1 MFFEL
6 KKRFPQITF
15 NDSVYGCCKLGDKS
29 LLLEFHRFAV
39 EIFNKKLFPLPSIA
53 VCGETTALRA
63 VLAAGAPV
71 STPDI
76 HGGYPLHYAAQMCGG
91 VSLCPFKFKIY

>member
-1 MFFEL
+1 M
-6 KKRFPQITF
+6 
-15 NDSVYGCCKLGDKS
+15 Y
-29 LLLEFHRFAV
+29 LLLFT
-39 EIFNKKLFPLPSIA
+39 
-53 VCGETTALRA
+53 VCGETEALRA

-91 VSLCPFKFKIY
+91 VSINIKKN

>member
-1 MFFEL
+1 MISFIAVVNFVSL
-6 KKRFPQITF
+6 
-15 NDSVYGCCKLGDKS
+15 
-29 LLLEFHRFAV
+29 LLLEFYRFAT
-39 EIFNKKLFPLPSIA
+39 EILIKSQTFSRSIA

-91 VSLCPFKFKIY
+91 VCIFLTKIQFVYLVNQRN

>member
-1 MFFEL
+1 MDKGNLEL
-6 KKRFPQITF
+6 NQNWGFSFT
-15 NDSVYGCCKLGDKS
+15 
-29 LLLEFHRFAV
+29 
-39 EIFNKKLFPLPSIA
+39 
-53 VCGETTALRA
+53 VCGETGALRA

-91 VSLCPFKFKIY
+91 VSVLLFD

>member
-1 MFFEL
+1 MCEFKIEKLLF
-6 KKRFPQITF
+6 RFK
-15 NDSVYGCCKLGDKS
+15 YYY
-29 LLLEFHRFAV
+29 FA
-39 EIFNKKLFPLPSIA
+39 EIS
-53 VCGETTALRA
+53 VCGETAALRA

-91 VSLCPFKFKIY
+91 VSKRKWEYLFQKNV

>member
-1 MFFEL
+1 MDLIYQKFTTNKDCIWKPF
-6 KKRFPQITF
+6 T
-15 NDSVYGCCKLGDKS
+15 KS
-29 LLLEFHRFAV
+29 LHY
-39 EIFNKKLFPLPSIA
+39 LFL

-63 VLAAGAPV
+63 VLAAGASV

-91 VSLCPFKFKIY
+91 VS

>member
-6 KKRFPQITF
+6 KKNVSPRF
-15 NDSVYGCCKLGDKS
+15 NDFVYGCCKLRDKS
-29 LLLEFHRFAV
+29 LLLEFFTVLRW
-39 EIFNKKLFPLPSIA
+39 KLSIKSCFFTSPLPSIA
-53 VCGETTALRA
+53 VCGETTALRT

-91 VSLCPFKFKIY
+91 VKSIKSES